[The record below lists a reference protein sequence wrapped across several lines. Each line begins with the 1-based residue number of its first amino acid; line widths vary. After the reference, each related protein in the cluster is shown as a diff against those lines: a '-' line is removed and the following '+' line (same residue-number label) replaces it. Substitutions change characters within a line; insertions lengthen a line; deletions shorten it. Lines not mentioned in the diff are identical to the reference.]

1 MENGESVERAKLIKV
16 LDKQDHIFYSL
27 AYLLESHTGYLN
39 YINQDYKCFDDEE
52 ITGFYFLFEELL
64 NNLKSNAVT
73 IEKVAR
79 EHEKI

>member
-1 MENGESVERAKLIKV
+1 MGNRVSDKGIELIKA

-64 NNLKSNAVT
+64 NSLKNNAVT